1 MNALLSFKVI
11 MHEKPGNRND
21 INLKFVHLGLE
32 NAGFPTGRQGG
43 IPPTQNIALS
53 PHVNRLFCPRNV
65 GFVIFMQFLAILPNM
80 LPPPLVEPCWV
91 SLVCELEETPFD
103 NF

>member
-11 MHEKPGNRND
+11 MHEKPGNHND

-32 NAGFPTGRQGG
+32 NAGFPTGRLGG

-80 LPPPLVEPCWV
+80 LPPPPTSGTL
-91 SLVCELEETPFD
+91 LGILGMLT
-103 NF
+103 